1 MKKIYC
7 ALLLL
12 LGMVSCYNNAQE
24 PNFDMT
30 MVLPAD
36 SMVIL
41 LAELHMADAI
51 VDNIKDKELSFG
63 HLSSEYF
70 DAVMKNHHIE
80 RDVFEES
87 MRYYAFHT
95 EELSEIYEK
104 VIIALSKKESLMITP
119 QEAKENLP

>member
-1 MKKIYC
+1 MKQIYC

-12 LGMVSCYNNAQE
+12 FSMTSCYNTAQDPE
-24 PNFDMT
+24 FDMT
-30 MVLPAD
+30 QVLQAD
-36 SMVIL
+36 SMVII

-51 VDNIKDKELSFG
+51 VDAVKDKELSFG

-70 DAVMKNHHIE
+70 DAVMKKHHLE
-80 RDVFEES
+80 REVFEES

-104 VIIALSKKESLMITP
+104 VIISLSKKESLMITP
-119 QEAKENLP
+119 QEAEENLP